1 MSSNRVE
8 SVEAKSVRLRVSL
21 WNDERE
27 IELNLPK
34 EWDVIECRMA
44 GHNFTPLTDL
54 QIHEAFKNPMG
65 TPRIRDL
72 AQGKEKVVILFDDLA
87 RPTPVYKV
95 IPYVLK
101 ELEEGGV
108 KGDKI
113 RLVCATGC
121 HRPLIREEMVKKL
134 GREVVENY
142 PIFNHNLY
150 EHHVKMGTTSR
161 GTPVWINREVASCD
175 LKIGLGGIIPHFT
188 AGFGGGA
195 KILLPGVSSIDTVAH
210 NHLEFQKKY
219 PEKIGLCKVKENP
232 VRLDMEE
239 AARIAGLDFVAD
251 VVINHHKEIL
261 GIFVGDFV
269 KSHRQ
274 GVAFAKKVYSTENP
288 GKFDLMVVNT
298 FPIEEAPKKA
308 LWPVKEALNEGGDV
322 VLIWQSAVG
331 WHPHYLVSS
340 FGSDYGGRK
349 WENPRHFRL
358 PFAKRLF
365 IYAESLS
372 KVEQQWFGSEEKV
385 FWHRDWG
392 KVIEALKSVHGKG
405 TQVVVYPYT
414 TMQCPTIPDEY

>member
-1 MSSNRVE
+1 MPRTGAKSIKG
-8 SVEAKSVRLRVSL
+8 KSVRLRVSL

-27 IELNLPK
+27 IQLSLPE

-44 GHNFTPLTDL
+44 GDDFPPLSNSE
-54 QIHEAFKNPMG
+54 IRAAFENPIG
-65 TPRIRDL
+65 APRIRDL
-72 AQGKEKVVILFDDLA
+72 ARGKEKVVIIFDDLA

-95 IPYVLK
+95 IPHVFR

-108 KGDKI
+108 RSDQI

-121 HRPLIREEMVKKL
+121 HRALIREEMVKKL

-142 PIFNHNLY
+142 PIYNHNLY
-150 EHHVKMGTTSR
+150 EHHVNMGTTSR
-161 GTPVWINREVASCD
+161 GTPVLVNREVASCD

-195 KILLPGVSSIDTVAH
+195 KILLPGVSSVDTVAH
-210 NHLEFQKKY
+210 NHLEFQKKS
-219 PEKIGLCKVKENP
+219 PEKIGLCKVKDNP

-251 VVINHHKEIL
+251 VVINQEKEIL
-261 GIFVGDFV
+261 GIFVGDV
-269 KSHRQ
+269 VESHRK
-274 GVAFAKKVYSTENP
+274 GIAFAKKVYSTETR
-288 GKFDLMVVNT
+288 GKFDLILVNA
-298 FPIEEAPKKA
+298 FPIEEAPKKG
-308 LWPVKEALNEGGDV
+308 LWPIKEALNEGGDV

-349 WENPRHFRL
+349 WDDPRRFKL
-358 PFAKRLF
+358 PVAKRLL

-372 KVEQQWFGSEEKV
+372 KIEQGWFGSGEKV

-392 KVIEALKSVHGKG
+392 KLVEALKSVHGEG
-405 TQVVVYPYT
+405 TRLAVYPYA
-414 TMQCPTIPDEY
+414 TMQCPKMPDEG